1 MKKIALLYMGGT
13 FGCIGEPLSPM
24 PEDKFLPYLKKILPK
39 NKNIDCFTAPS
50 VKDSS
55 AYTAVDWFLLIQ
67 QIQHLQIQN
76 YQHFIVIHGTDTL
89 SYAAATLARFLTNSC
104 HVIVTGSQYPLLN
117 TTGQDIRDFTDALDN
132 LSTAIDHIN
141 KVPAGVYIAFHHQV
155 LHASTTLKVHSTAL
169 RAFYGTNHDEQNQT
183 TQLLPFE
190 IKNEHIHQIES
201 LNLLNITVQPI
212 SQQQFN
218 LQLENILKHPPH
230 VLIIQAYGTG
240 NLAVNECM
248 VTQFKLLQ
256 EQGCR
261 VILDSQ
267 VAFGKL
273 DQRYAISQWIHQ
285 SNLLVSDAQS
295 HADLYAKILKMYLQY
310 PSAHQWYDHWYDHSE

>member
-24 PEDKFLPYLKKILPK
+24 PEAEFLPLLKKILPK
-39 NKNIDCFTAPS
+39 NRNIDCFSAPN

-67 QIQHLQIQN
+67 QIQQLQTQN

-89 SYAAATLARFLTNSC
+89 SYAAATLARFLSHSC

-117 TTGQDIRDFTDALDN
+117 TSGLDIRQLTDAVDN
-132 LSTAIDHIN
+132 LNTAIEYIEQ
-141 KVPAGVYIAFHHQV
+141 VSAGVYVAFYQQV
-155 LHASTTLKVHSTAL
+155 LHASTTLKIHSTAL
-169 RAFYGTNHDEQNQT
+169 HAFYGTAHDQKNETPQQP
-183 TQLLPFE
+183 PFE
-190 IKNEHIHQIES
+190 IKNEHIEKIES
-201 LNLLNITVQPI
+201 INILNITLQPI
-212 SQQQFN
+212 AQQQFN
-218 LQLENILKHPPH
+218 LQLDSILQQPPE

-240 NLAVNECM
+240 NLAVNDRM
-248 VTQFKLLQ
+248 ITQFKRLQ
-256 EQGCR
+256 HQDCR

-267 VAFGKL
+267 VAFGGL
-273 DQRYAISQWIHQ
+273 DQRYAISQWIKQ
-285 SNLLVSDAQS
+285 SNVLVSDAQS

-310 PSAHQWYDHWYDHSE
+310 PSADQWYDHWYDH